1 MHSYSVEFRILSES
15 ADLDLNAITE
25 NLGITATNTRKRG
38 EAKSASRVFTESMWG
53 YSVYPKDSHQDW
65 DSLEDALE
73 SLLSILMPLKDKIRE
88 YVQKYNVVVWCGH
101 FTSSFDG
108 GPTFSAGVLKKLGDL
123 GVELSLDTYCSSD
136 EGQPRTGR
144 SG

>member
-15 ADLDLNAITE
+15 ADLDLEAITE
-25 NLGITATNTRKRG
+25 NLGIKATNTRKRG
-38 EAKSASRVFTESMWG
+38 EAKSASRVFSESMWG
-53 YSVYPKDSHQDW
+53 YSVYPKNSRNDW

-88 YVQKYNVVVWCGH
+88 YGQKYNVVVWCGH

-108 GPTFSAGVLKKLGDL
+108 GPTLSAKVLKKMGDL
-123 GVELSLDTYCSSD
+123 GVELYLDTYCRSD
-136 EGQPRTGR
+136 EEQPRAGQ
-144 SG
+144 SD